1 MINCFRVFAIAF
13 TLSLLML
20 TSCTTTKPLEYGG
33 YENLRISNVS
43 TDPTVNV
50 DVKLY
55 NPNPVGLNIKAVSM
69 MLEVDDKN
77 IGNID
82 LDQSVKIK
90 SKQEF
95 TLPFTFSSTL
105 PQVATLSTP
114 ALKNFF
120 TGGEVPL
127 KLSGTFTL
135 QKFFLFKRTY
145 DFEYKDNLRMKEIRK
160 D

>member
-1 MINCFRVFAIAF
+1 MYLHHYVVALIF
-13 TLSLLML
+13 SLLML
-20 TSCTTTKPLEYGG
+20 TSCTITKPLEYGG
-33 YENLRISNVS
+33 YENLRIANVS

-55 NPNPVGLNIKAVSM
+55 NPNPVGVKIKAVSM
-69 MLEVDDKN
+69 MLEVDDNN

-82 LDQSVKIK
+82 LDESVKIK
-90 SKQEF
+90 SNQEF

-105 PQVATLSTP
+105 PQLGTLVTP

-120 TGGEVPL
+120 TGGEIPL

-135 QKFFLFKRTY
+135 QKFFLFKKTY